1 MKWLESLGK
10 VDRRWIFLFIAVA
23 VTIPLLMGRSAP
35 VAPSP
40 IVQDLFDAIDALPPG
55 SRVLL
60 TLDFG
65 PSTVPENTPMA
76 NAVARHCL
84 KKDLALYV
92 ITIWATGPPI
102 INTMMRDVIR
112 ADFPDKQYGV
122 DFVNLGYKVGNQGLI
137 QSLTSD
143 FKAQYTMD
151 AGLGEEF
158 PSRPVDQIPMMAPIT
173 KLSDFA
179 FICAIGS
186 GFPGV
191 KEWIQFGGDPANV
204 DVGGGVTAVEAP
216 LLYPYYPQQMAG
228 LMGGLLGA
236 AEYEAAL
243 VSHYPEFGP
252 SARTA
257 LVRMFPQTV
266 AHLVIVAFVLLGNIS
281 YFATKHSARRQ
292 GSRR

>member
-1 MKWLESLGK
+1 MSFLEKLGK
-10 VDRRWIFLFIAVA
+10 VDRRWIFLFIAIA
-23 VTIPLLMGRSAP
+23 VTIPLLMNRPAP
-35 VAPSP
+35 VLPSP
-40 IVQDLFDAIDALPPG
+40 IVRDLFGRIDELPPG

-60 TLDFG
+60 TLDYG

-76 NAVARHCL
+76 NAVTRHCL
-84 KKDLALYV
+84 KKGLTLYV

-102 INTMMRDVIR
+102 ITTLMNEVIL
-112 ADFPDKQYGV
+112 ADFPDKKYGI
-122 DFVNLGYKVGNQGLI
+122 DYVNLGYKVGNQGLI
-137 QSLTSD
+137 QSLTTD

-151 AGLGEEF
+151 AGLGEAM
-158 PSRPVDQIPMMAPIT
+158 PARPVSQIPMMQRINQ
-173 KLSDFA
+173 LSDFN

-191 KEWIQFGGDPANV
+191 KEWIQFGGDPAGV

-216 LLYPYYPQQMAG
+216 LLYPYYPQQLEG

-243 VSHYPEFGP
+243 TEKYPEFGP
-252 SARTA
+252 QAKTA

-266 AHLVIVAFVLLGNIS
+266 AHLVIVVFVLLGNVS
-281 YFATKHSARRQ
+281 YFMSKRK

>member
-1 MKWLESLGK
+1 MRWLESLGK

-23 VTIPLLMGRSAP
+23 VTIPLLMQRPAP
-35 VAPSP
+35 VLPSP
-40 IVQDLFDAIDALPPG
+40 IVQDLYDAIDALPAG

-60 TLDFG
+60 TLDYG
-65 PSTVPENTPMA
+65 PSTIPENTPMA
-76 NAVARHCL
+76 NAVARHCM
-84 KKDLALYV
+84 KKDLTLYV
-92 ITIWATGPPI
+92 MTIWATGPPI
-102 INTMMRDVIR
+102 IMTLMNEVILS
-112 ADFPDKQYGV
+112 DFPEKQYGV

-151 AGLGEEF
+151 AGLGESM

-173 KLSDFA
+173 TLADFA
-179 FICAIGS
+179 FVCAIGS

-191 KEWIQFGGDPANV
+191 KEWVQFGGDTAGV

-216 LLYPYYPQQMAG
+216 LLYPYYPQQMVG

-243 VSHYPEFGP
+243 VSEYPEFGP
-252 SARTA
+252 QARTA

-266 AHLVIVAFVLLGNIS
+266 AHMVIVAFVVLGNIS
-281 YFATKHSARRQ
+281 YFASKRRTARR
-292 GSRR
+292 